1 MLINYI
7 MSFILGYL
15 VSDIINQVKR
25 NLREYPL
32 QEAMKAQQIKAIRE
46 SKLYEEI

>member
-32 QEAMKAQQIKAIRE
+32 QEAMKAQQINFIKENPKI
-46 SKLYEEI
+46 